1 MKILYVTSEA
11 APFAKTGGLGD
22 VAGSLPAALAQEG
35 AEVAVAL
42 PLYRRVRDR
51 FGDQLT
57 FECYDYV
64 DLAWRHIYCG
74 LFSMKKDGVT
84 WYFFDNEQYFDR
96 PELYGYLDDG
106 ERYAFFSRAV
116 VRMLDRLAFWPEVI
130 NANDWQTALV
140 PIYLKDD
147 GVREDRYRSIKTVF
161 TIHNIEYQGRFNPYV
176 LGDLFGLDPGWV
188 QDGTMLMDGDLNLL
202 KGAIL
207 SADAVTTVSPTYA
220 NELKMAYFAHRLE
233 SIMRQCEYKLHGV
246 LNGIDTTAFDPETD
260 DRIAHNYSVKDMAGK
275 AKNKADLQRMLGLRE
290 DPDIPVVG
298 LVSRLVSHKGL
309 DLVCEVIHDMMGLP
323 MQFVMLGKG
332 DQKYEEFFRWAGQQ
346 YRGRMAVV
354 LDYNEELS
362 MAIYSGADLFLMP
375 SRSEPCGLSQMIA
388 MRYGT
393 VPVVRETGGLRDTV
407 QPYDALRD
415 AGNGYSF
422 ANYSSGDMLYVL
434 RSAVYLYKDYPEAF
448 ARLRQRAM
456 ESDFSWKRSAHAY
469 LSIYAG
475 LWGQV
480 WPDPALA
487 AGDEEPAPAEEAEA
501 PVDAETAEAAAPVE
515 DVAPTE
521 AAPADEPAPAEEAA
535 AEQVA
540 LEEAAAPVEKPAKKK
555 KKRSGK

>member
-51 FGDQLT
+51 YGDQLT

-147 GVREDRYRSIKTVF
+147 GVREERFRSIKTVF

-188 QDGTMLMDGDLNLL
+188 TDGTMIMDGDLNLL

-246 LNGIDTTAFDPETD
+246 LNGIDTETFNPATD
-260 DRIAHNYSVKDMAGK
+260 KRIAHNYSMDDMTGK
-275 AKNKADLQRMLGLRE
+275 AEDKAALQRMLGLRE
-290 DPDIPVVG
+290 DPDLPIVG
-298 LVSRLVSHKGL
+298 IVSRLVAHKGL

-323 MQFVMLGKG
+323 MQLVMLGKG

-346 YRGRMAVV
+346 YQGRMAVV

-434 RSAVYLYKDYPEAF
+434 RTAVYLYKDYPEAF

-456 ESDFSWKRSAHAY
+456 ESDFSWKRSANAY

-487 AGDEEPAPAEEAEA
+487 DEGAAE
-501 PVDAETAEAAAPVE
+501 AEAAAE
-515 DVAPTE
+515 TEAPAEAEAAAATE
-521 AAPADEPAPAEEAA
+521 AAPETEAPAAKPEAAPETEAPAETKAA
-535 AEQVA
+535 AD
-540 LEEAAAPVEKPAKKK
+540 EAPKAEKKK
-555 KKRSGK
+555 KSKKKHSGK

>member
-22 VAGSLPAALAQEG
+22 VAGSLPAALAKEG

-51 FGDQLT
+51 YGDQLT

-260 DRIAHNYSVKDMAGK
+260 DRIAHNYSVKDMEGK

-290 DPDIPVVG
+290 DPDIPIVG

-323 MQFVMLGKG
+323 MQLVMLGKG

-346 YRGRMAVV
+346 YQGRMAVV

-456 ESDFSWKRSAHAY
+456 ESDFSWKRSANAY
-469 LSIYAG
+469 SSIYAG

-487 AGDEEPAPAEEAEA
+487 AEDEDAAPAEEAEA
-501 PVDAETAEAAAPVE
+501 PADAA
-515 DVAPTE
+515 
-521 AAPADEPAPAEEAA
+521 PAPAEEAA

-540 LEEAAAPVEKPAKKK
+540 LEEVAAPAEAAASDEKPAKKK